1 MVVIL
6 FIAIYW
12 FYELAPLGITE
23 SRLDSEAASQQ
34 VTAVE
39 RGYNLYE
46 ANCARCHGANGEGG
60 IGPTLNRQDKLFAH
74 LSVDYL
80 NNVLVVGGRYV
91 CGNPNSL
98 MPVWSNEGHPPG
110 PLNYIQIEDLIAFI
124 RAPSTE
130 TFTVRDP
137 ALGEPKVDPI
147 TGEVR
152 TFKGWVDPAY
162 KPAPGATPFPAC
174 WSDEFATPSGSPAAS
189 ARLRRAHP
197 RRRGRAV
204 RFAGRL
210 GSPAASVRPGRRQD
224 HRLGHRVHDA
234 GGHGPGRHAVRHR
247 LRQPGCLDPAQRRD
261 QGLDRGG
268 QVQGRHLP
276 RRRDEAV
283 PGAGPRGRDVPLPV
297 HGPPEHDGDPDRSVR
312 SPPTSTVGGRG
323 WRTMA
328 QQALGAG
335 TVLPRKRALFG
346 LLDQDGWAWASVKA
360 FAWLVIIILMLG
372 YLPDRAY
379 YLTVGRTVDL
389 GVLVWSPINF
399 CPPTN
404 ESLPCP
410 APVGAV
416 IPWETS
422 PAELNLPQPRTDG
435 ALLQVG
441 TQILYIGG
449 SDGTTAQSTVYVAR
463 TVGTGNFDKWAEGPK
478 LPEPRADASVAY
490 VAGSIYVIGGRD
502 ASGAPTTTVFVLSPD
517 SQTGQLGEWSTAKDL
532 ALPEARAET
541 ASAITPDGLL
551 IVGGRN
557 ADGPVATTLK
567 TKLSSQGKLGAWS
580 QEQPLVTPQ
589 AGATGVL
596 IGDFLWLYGG
606 SDATDRPTR
615 SSAAR
620 SASPPPRD
628 CRPIRTWAS

>member
-1 MVVIL
+1 
-6 FIAIYW
+6 
-12 FYELAPLGITE
+12 
-23 SRLDSEAASQQ
+23 
-34 VTAVE
+34 
-39 RGYNLYE
+39 
-46 ANCARCHGANGEGG
+46 
-60 IGPTLNRQDKLFAH
+60 
-74 LSVDYL
+74 
-80 NNVLVVGGRYV
+80 
-91 CGNPNSL
+91 
-98 MPVWSNEGHPPG
+98 
-110 PLNYIQIEDLIAFI
+110 
-124 RAPSTE
+124 
-130 TFTVRDP
+130 
-137 ALGEPKVDPI
+137 
-147 TGEVR
+147 
-152 TFKGWVDPAY
+152 
-162 KPAPGATPFPAC
+162 
-174 WSDEFATPSGSPAAS
+174 
-189 ARLRRAHP
+189 
-197 RRRGRAV
+197 
-204 RFAGRL
+204 
-210 GSPAASVRPGRRQD
+210 
-224 HRLGHRVHDA
+224 
-234 GGHGPGRHAVRHR
+234 
-247 LRQPGCLDPAQRRD
+247 
-261 QGLDRGG
+261 
-268 QVQGRHLP
+268 
-276 RRRDEAV
+276 
-283 PGAGPRGRDVPLPV
+283 
-297 HGPPEHDGDPDRSVR
+297 
-312 SPPTSTVGGRG
+312 
-323 WRTMA
+323 MA
-328 QQALGAG
+328 QQALGPG

-567 TKLSSQGKLGAWS
+567 TKLNSRASSGRG
-580 QEQPLVTPQ
+580 
-589 AGATGVL
+589 
-596 IGDFLWLYGG
+596 
-606 SDATDRPTR
+606 RR
-615 SSAAR
+615 SSRWSRRRPAR
-620 SASPPPRD
+620 PAS
-628 CRPIRTWAS
+628 